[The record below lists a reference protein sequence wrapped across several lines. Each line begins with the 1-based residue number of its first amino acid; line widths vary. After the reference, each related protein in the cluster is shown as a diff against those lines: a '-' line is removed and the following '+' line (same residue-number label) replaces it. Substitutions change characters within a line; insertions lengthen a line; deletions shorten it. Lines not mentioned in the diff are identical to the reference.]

1 MRSAL
6 IIGVGQFGSH
16 IAKRMSK
23 LHCEVMAVDLN
34 EERINA
40 ILPYVTNAQI
50 GDSTNAAF
58 MESLGISD
66 FDVCIVTISGNFQN
80 SLETTALL
88 KELGAKNVISRAQ
101 NDVQQK
107 FLLRNGADET
117 VYPEKL
123 TAIRLATRAA
133 SDSILD
139 YIQMDKNLS
148 IYEMR
153 VPREWEGKNLIELDI
168 RKKYQL
174 NIIALRTGKVL
185 TLPTPNTELHEGD
198 DVLVIGSL
206 RDIQK
211 CFKL

>member
-1 MRSAL
+1 MKSAL

-16 IAKRMSK
+16 IAKRMSR
-23 LHCEVMAVDLN
+23 LHCEVMAVDLS

-40 ILPYVTNAQI
+40 ILPDVTNAQI
-50 GDSTNAAF
+50 GDSTNEEF
-58 MESLGISD
+58 MRSLGIRD
-66 FDVCIVTISGNFQN
+66 YDVCIVTISGNFQN

-88 KELGAKNVISRAQ
+88 KELGARKVIARAQ
-101 NDVQQK
+101 NDVQEK

-117 VYPEKL
+117 VYPEKQ

-139 YIQMDKNLS
+139 YIQMDKNVS
-148 IYEMR
+148 IYEIKA
-153 VPREWEGKNLIELDI
+153 PREWDGKTLASLDI

-174 NIIALRTGKVL
+174 NIIAVREQDQLIIPMPDT
-185 TLPTPNTELHEGD
+185 TLHQD
-198 DVLVIGSL
+198 DSILVIGNL

-211 CFKL
+211 AFHI